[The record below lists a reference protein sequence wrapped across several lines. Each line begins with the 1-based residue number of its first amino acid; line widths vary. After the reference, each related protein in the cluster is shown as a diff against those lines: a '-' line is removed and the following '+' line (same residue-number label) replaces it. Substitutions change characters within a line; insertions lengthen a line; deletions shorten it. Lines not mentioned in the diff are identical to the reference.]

1 MKRCLKMLFR
11 LCLEVILT
19 VIFMPLIL
27 LISLMSLIYYM
38 IIVETDYNNKKILD
52 GVIIW
57 LELIKKGIDMNID
70 FIVNGL

>member
-11 LCLEVILT
+11 LCLEVMLT

-57 LELIKKGIDMNID
+57 LKLIEKGIDMNID

>member
-1 MKRCLKMLFR
+1 MKKCLKMLFR

-19 VIFMPLIL
+19 VILMPLIL
-27 LISLMSLIYYM
+27 LISLTTLIYCM
-38 IIVETDYNNKKILD
+38 IIVETDYNNKKIMD

-57 LELIKKGIDMNID
+57 LELIKKGIDMNKD